1 MSHQPDLAVRLAELI
16 RAARGG
22 SLRAAASQTISA
34 ENEVRQWFRDR
45 LHTEVSRELVGDL
58 IELVRSTALRS
69 AINRGVADAL
79 EHVVDWVLG
88 EGGLTDDPT
97 NPG

>member
-1 MSHQPDLAVRLAELI
+1 MSYQPDLAVRLAELV
-16 RAARGG
+16 RVARGG
-22 SLRAAASQTISA
+22 SLRAAASQTVAA
-34 ENEVRQWFRDR
+34 ENEVQQWFREK
-45 LHTEVSRELVGDL
+45 LHTEVSRELARDL

-79 EHVVDWVLG
+79 EHVVDWVLV
-88 EGGLTDDPT
+88 EGGVTDDPT